1 MRVLDYAVQW
11 CLIIKSMLSK
21 NKLSQSIYSYIH
33 IEYVLLVKTPVTKN
47 TFRGSLGVC
56 YNETPL
62 YSSCVLDV
70 HHIPIG
76 LAVRL
81 CSILFMC

>member
-1 MRVLDYAVQW
+1 MLDYAVQW
-11 CLIIKSMLSK
+11 SLIIKNILSR
-21 NKLSQSIYSYIH
+21 NKLSQFIYSYIH
-33 IEYVLLVKTPVTKN
+33 IKYALLVRTPVTKN
-47 TFRGSLGVC
+47 AFRGSLGVC

-76 LAVRL
+76 LAVKL
-81 CSILFMC
+81 CSILLVC